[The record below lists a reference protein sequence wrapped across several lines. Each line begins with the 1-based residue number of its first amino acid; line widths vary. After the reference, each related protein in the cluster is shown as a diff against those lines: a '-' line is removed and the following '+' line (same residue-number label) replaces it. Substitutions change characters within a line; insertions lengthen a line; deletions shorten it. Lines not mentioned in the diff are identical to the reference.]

1 MKIIIDFDDVL
12 FNTARFKEE
21 LARVFAKNNV
31 PEKEFKHS
39 YDACAKNIGNGLVR
53 RNVYAQIVFL
63 EEKLGIGGEKLR
75 KGLDDFLSDT
85 SRFVFPDA
93 GEFFSWFKK
102 EDLILF
108 SFGGS
113 DFEKKKIM
121 NSGLAPFFGRII
133 LTGETKSIGEIGLAI
148 GEKFIFIDDRTE
160 HIENIKN
167 EMPACATILLKR
179 KEGRYDSPKTKY
191 VDFEAGN
198 LTEADRI
205 IKKIKD

>member
-12 FNTARFKEE
+12 FNTAEFKKE
-21 LARVFAKNNV
+21 LVRVFVKNNV
-31 PEKEFKHS
+31 SGEEFNDS
-39 YDACAKNIGNGLVR
+39 YNACAKSIGRGLVR
-53 RNVYAQIVFL
+53 RDVYAQIVFL
-63 EEKLGIGGEKLR
+63 EEKLGIDGKKL
-75 KGLDDFLSDT
+75 KKDLDAFLSDT
-85 SRFVFPDA
+85 SNFVFSDA
-93 GEFFSWFKK
+93 EEFFHWFKR

-113 DFEKKKIM
+113 EFEKKKIM
-121 NSGLAPFFGRII
+121 NSGLVSFFGRII
-133 LTGETKSIGEIGLAI
+133 LTGETKSVREIGLVK

-191 VDFEAGN
+191 VDFEAEN
-198 LTEADRI
+198 LTEADGV